1 MELSM
6 TPNEKELMKTLLHQ
20 FIGEAMVGIRH
31 SRIRD
36 YREKLEEEEQAAEA
50 LLKKI
55 SNLN

>member
-1 MELSM
+1 
-6 TPNEKELMKTLLHQ
+6 
-20 FIGEAMVGIRH
+20 MVGIRH